1 MTEEQKRQADI
12 ERFKICTRAIFPA
25 AKVFPPKLET
35 VQNQTTVE
43 RFDIGVWT
51 ERDDVIMVTASY
63 KPKWKTGHPRDEYW
77 VTGFNNVSR
86 EVTAGFGVTT
96 TAIVTGQTI
105 TYTEKDFMSY
115 LKRVKTLLETKVWDG
130 KVIC

>member
-25 AKVFPPKLET
+25 AKVFPPKSDPS
-35 VQNQTTVE
+35 QNWTLVE

-51 ERDDVIMVTASY
+51 ENSDVIMVTASY
-63 KPKWKTGHPRDEYW
+63 RPKWKTGYPRDEYL

-86 EVTAGFGVTT
+86 EVTGGFGITT
-96 TAIVTGQTI
+96 TAIVTGQMI

-130 KVIC
+130 KVIG

>member
-1 MTEEQKRQADI
+1 MTDEQIEKADI
-12 ERFKICTRAIFPA
+12 ERFKICTRAIFPS
-25 AKVFPPKLET
+25 AKVFPPKSDF

-51 ERDDVIMVTASY
+51 ERDDVIMVTVSY
-63 KPKWKTGHPRDEYW
+63 KPKWKTGYPRDEYW

-86 EVTAGFGVTT
+86 KVTGGFGITT
-96 TAIVTGQTI
+96 TAIVMGQRI
-105 TYTEKDFMSY
+105 TYTEKEFMSY

>member
-1 MTEEQKRQADI
+1 MTEEQKHQADI

-25 AKVFPPKLET
+25 AKVFPPKSDI

-63 KPKWKTGHPRDEYW
+63 KPKWKTGYPRDEYW

-86 EVTAGFGVTT
+86 EVTAGFGVKT
-96 TAIVTGQTI
+96 TAIATGQTI

>member
-12 ERFKICTRAIFPA
+12 ERFKICTRAIFPDS
-25 AKVFPPKLET
+25 KNFPHKEDPAPF
-35 VQNQTTVE
+35 VGFAC
-43 RFDIGVWT
+43 RMDIGVWT
-51 ERDDVIMVTASY
+51 ERDDITMVTASY
-63 KPKWKTGHPRDEYW
+63 LPAWKTGNPRDEYW

-86 EVTAGFGVTT
+86 EVTAGFGVKT

-105 TYTEKDFMSY
+105 TYTEKDFMAY